1 MATTEAQ
8 KKAQARYDAQNT
20 KRLSLKLN
28 KNTDADILAWLE
40 AEQNVQGYIKS
51 LIRKDIEMATG
62 GKFPTIPT

>member
-40 AEQNVQGYIKS
+40 AERNVQGYIKS